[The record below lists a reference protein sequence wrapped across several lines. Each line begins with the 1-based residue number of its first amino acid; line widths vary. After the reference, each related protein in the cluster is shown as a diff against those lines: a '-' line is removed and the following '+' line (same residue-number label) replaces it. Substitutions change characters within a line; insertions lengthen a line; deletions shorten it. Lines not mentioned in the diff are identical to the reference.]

1 MSRFAGNSCRLIS
14 MIGLSGLYFFVEL
27 IVGQIVGSV
36 ALTADAFHMLSDVM
50 ALFVGLAA
58 VRISRW
64 PRSSKNTYG
73 WQRAEVLGTLVNT
86 VMLVTLCF
94 TILVSAIHRFFEAE
108 KVENP
113 LLMIYV
119 GAGGLLINVIGLLLF
134 CGHGHHHGHS
144 HLVDESQVSDFCSGL
159 VLLFFT
165 LTCFKRN
172 SHLPTCIFTIRIFV

>member
-1 MSRFAGNSCRLIS
+1 MGRFAGNSCRLIS
-14 MIGLSGLYFFVEL
+14 MIGLTGLYFFVEL

-94 TILVSAIHRFFEAE
+94 TILVDAVHRFVEAKKIE
-108 KVENP
+108 KP
-113 LLMIYV
+113 RLMIFI

-144 HLVDESQVSDFCSGL
+144 HLVDESQVSNFL
-159 VLLFFT
+159 NIKIIL
-165 LTCFKRN
+165 
-172 SHLPTCIFTIRIFV
+172 